1 MIENEVV
8 SITLTMDSDEELECV
23 ILNILQV
30 NGKDYIAL
38 LPLDDNEEEE
48 EVEVFLYRFIETED
62 GDPELLNIED
72 DDEYELVTDAFDEW
86 MDAQDFDELDP
97 ED

>member
-1 MIENEVV
+1 MIENEVA